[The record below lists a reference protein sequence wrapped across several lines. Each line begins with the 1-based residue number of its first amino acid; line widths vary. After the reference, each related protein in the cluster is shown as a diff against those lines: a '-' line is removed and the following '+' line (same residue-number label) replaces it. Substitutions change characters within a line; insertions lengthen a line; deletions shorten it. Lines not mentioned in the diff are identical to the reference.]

1 MQGVLA
7 AAQHRHVLS
16 TVEKGIAGGATA
28 HTVPLQPG
36 KARDAR
42 HRPGGACGQNDG
54 VRRVIF
60 IHCFYG
66 EFIRIGQ
73 AHRFGRDE
81 LHAQTS
87 GVFHAAAFQLRTGDR
102 LGKAVVVFNFFGA
115 VKGTGA
121 FGEHRGI
128 HTGADSVQSS
138 GNARRAGTD
147 NDNAGHEEPP
157 PSDAFFY
164 SIHLFLKNF
173 RDRVAKHRFF
183 RTVLLRFAVS
193 GSSHA
198 QTRCRT
204 GIFLRGSALFSFFRT
219 PAAPAAHSTAYRP
232 RH

>member
-7 AAQHRHVLS
+7 AAQHRHVS
-16 TVEKGIAGGATA
+16 ATVEKGIAGGAIA
-28 HTVPLQPG
+28 HTVPFQSG

-42 HRPGGACGQNDG
+42 HRPGCTRGKDHS
-54 VRRVIF
+54 VRRVVF
-60 IHCFYG
+60 AHSFYC

-87 GVFHAAAFQLRTGDR
+87 GVFHAAAFQFCTGDR
-102 LGKAVVVFNFFGA
+102 LGKAVIVFNFFGA
-115 VKGTGA
+115 VQRTGA

-147 NDNAGHEEPP
+147 NDDAGHGNPP

-173 RDRVAKHRFF
+173 RDRVAK
-183 RTVLLRFAVS
+183 
-193 GSSHA
+193 
-198 QTRCRT
+198 
-204 GIFLRGSALFSFFRT
+204 IALFKRKRVCYTVSVI
-219 PAAPAAHSTAYRP
+219 
-232 RH
+232 

>member
-16 TVEKGIAGGATA
+16 TVEKGVAGGAIA

-36 KARDAR
+36 KTRDAR
-42 HRPGGACGQNDG
+42 HRPGCTRGKDHS

-73 AHRFGRDE
+73 AHGFGCDE

-87 GVFHAAAFQLRTGDR
+87 GVFHAAAFQLCTGNR

-128 HTGADSVQSS
+128 HTGADRVQSS

-147 NDNAGHEEPP
+147 NDNAGHG
-157 PSDAFFY
+157 
-164 SIHLFLKNF
+164 K
-173 RDRVAKHRFF
+173 
-183 RTVLLRFAVS
+183 TLLRM
-193 GSSHA
+193 
-198 QTRCRT
+198 R
-204 GIFLRGSALFSFFRT
+204 FSTVYTFFEKF
-219 PAAPAAHSTAYRP
+219 P
-232 RH
+232 